1 MKKIAFIIISFLSIS
16 CYKNDIEALNK
27 QVVQLQ
33 YKLDSLSNALTVNTT
48 ILQKRADSLSAALTV
63 TNSKI
68 SQTSLSI
75 TAAIKT
81 SDSISTQ
88 LKAINTQIATLNG
101 QLTTAN
107 ANVTSISAQIT
118 TLNQQYSDLL
128 TKYNSLLTL
137 INMFPPYSLYT
148 NLIAYYPFTGN
159 AKDKGG
165 IGLDGT
171 VIGSVLTTDR
181 FGSLN
186 SAYSFNT
193 NQYINIQQTNDK
205 NVYPMSI
212 SLWAS
217 FDSLNNNSGSLFKKY
232 APAMWDGFAL
242 LPSTGALVNTGYV
255 YPLYLTGQGIPNGL
269 IGGYGLPETSFVISK
284 ISTSKWVQITMTVD
298 STVGKLYLNGN
309 MVDSLNWRTKAMPSS
324 NNLTWMIGG
333 SYQGE
338 NWFKG
343 KIDDVGVWQRALT
356 ISEVQ
361 YLYLN
366 KFIQ

>member
-1 MKKIAFIIISFLSIS
+1 MKKNAFIILSFLSIS

-33 YKLDSLSNALTVNTT
+33 YKLDSLSNALTVNTSN
-48 ILQKRADSLSAALTV
+48 LQKRADSLSTALTQ

-88 LKAINTQIATLNG
+88 LKAINTQITTLNG

-165 IGLDGT
+165 LGLDGT
-171 VIGSVLTTDR
+171 VSGSVLTTDR

-205 NVYPMSI
+205 NLFPLTI

-217 FDSLNNNSGSLFKKY
+217 FDSLNNNSGNLFKKY
-232 APAMWDGFAL
+232 DPAIWNGFAL
-242 LPSTGALVNTGYV
+242 LPSTGNLINSGYIN
-255 YPLYLTGQGIPNGL
+255 PFYLTGEGIPNGL
-269 IGGYGLPETSFVISK
+269 IGGYGLSDTIFVINK
-284 ISTSKWVQITMTVD
+284 ITTSKWVQITMTVD
-298 STVGKLYLNGN
+298 SIVGKIYLNGN
-309 MVDSLNWRTKAMPSS
+309 LVDSLKWRTKAMSSS
-324 NNLTWMIGG
+324 NNLTWIIGG
-333 SYQGE
+333 SYQGN